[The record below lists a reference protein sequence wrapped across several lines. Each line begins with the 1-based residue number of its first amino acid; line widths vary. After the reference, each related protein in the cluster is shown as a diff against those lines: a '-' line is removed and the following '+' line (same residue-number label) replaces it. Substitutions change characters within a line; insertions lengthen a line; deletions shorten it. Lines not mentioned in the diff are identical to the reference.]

1 MLQFGLS
8 EDIDLWPLFYPF
20 TAGWAYLPSE
30 VKAVTGTPYENEQR
44 LLAGELDVALVSP
57 LTYAS
62 HQDIL
67 YMLPTPIRSSDLSSD
82 AICLISKKRPDQYEK
97 PLVASAASS
106 AMGTVLLRVLAGRY
120 YGFEPELVTVTSE
133 AAALESLNGASDIS
147 ILSGEAAIKA
157 AKASVSRGYFA
168 EDLTKAWWI
177 LTGVPLPLGLF
188 ALRRDWVT
196 ANKATA
202 EAQVRAL
209 LLSMRSALQHS
220 REQMDTLCEQAAT
233 RSGIAAEE
241 LEGHYR
247 QQRYELREQ
256 QLRGLF
262 EFYRRANELGL
273 APLVTEPALF
283 PEPSASAKTS
293 SGVSL
298 VKPVPTLEALPKQNN
313 YPTPKPRTS
322 PGEQAQAQ
330 GLRVIKGGKADKP
343 VLPKNKRP
351 APNPREVDEPSDE

>member
-1 MLQFGLS
+1 
-8 EDIDLWPLFYPF
+8 
-20 TAGWAYLPSE
+20 
-30 VKAVTGTPYENEQR
+30 
-44 LLAGELDVALVSP
+44 
-57 LTYAS
+57 
-62 HQDIL
+62 
-67 YMLPTPIRSSDLSSD
+67 
-82 AICLISKKRPDQYEK
+82 
-97 PLVASAASS
+97 
-106 AMGTVLLRVLAGRY
+106 VLLRVLAGRY
-120 YGFEPELVTVTSE
+120 YGFEPELVAATSE

-157 AKASVSRGYFA
+157 AKAAVSRGYFA

-188 ALRRDWVT
+188 ALRRDWVA

-202 EAQVRAL
+202 EMQVRAL
-209 LLSMRSALQHS
+209 LMSMRSALQHS
-220 REQMDTLCEQAAT
+220 REQMATLTEQAASQ
-233 RSGIAAEE
+233 SGIAAEE

-283 PEPSASAKTS
+283 PEPSDSAKTS

-298 VKPVPTLEALPKQNN
+298 VKPVPTLEALPTPNQKAKQN

-330 GLRVIKGGKADKP
+330 GLRVIKGGKADNP
-343 VLPKNKRP
+343 ASPKNKRP
-351 APNPREVDEPSDE
+351 TRNPREREADEPLDE